1 MEIRRARAKAIYAE
15 DSAYGEQGR
24 ARKSH
29 ENPAVVQLYSE
40 LLTDGPGGH
49 TSHHLLHTE
58 YTPRGSF
65 IRSDGAEKEA

>member
-1 MEIRRARAKAIYAE
+1 
-15 DSAYGEQGR
+15 
-24 ARKSH
+24 
-29 ENPAVVQLYSE
+29 VVRLYSE